1 MIFSKSF
8 GYAIRGVLYVAI
20 MRDEKRCVQ
29 VEEVASKLAVPR
41 HFMGKIM
48 KKLAKEKILVSTK
61 GPSGGFI
68 LNEHT
73 LKLSL
78 MDMVK
83 IIDGVEIFDSCA
95 LRAKECNSMSP
106 CPMHFQFENVKRN
119 LKSILSDTTIGDL
132 LEGDKPEFIKSIS
145 TVLETNSIKQFAQV
159 PKAY

>member
-1 MIFSKSF
+1 
-8 GYAIRGVLYVAI
+8 VAI
-20 MRDEKRCVQ
+20 MRDEKRFVQ

-95 LRAKECNSMSP
+95 LRAKECNAMSP
-106 CPMHFQFENVKRN
+106 CPMHFQFESVKRS
-119 LKSILSDTTIGDL
+119 LKSILSDTTIGEL
-132 LEGDKPEFIKSIS
+132 LEGDKPEFIRSIS
-145 TVLETNSIKQFAQV
+145 TSLETNSIKQFAQV
-159 PKAY
+159 TKAH